1 MTGCTLATRIR
12 RFARTALFSVAF
24 VFLTLG
30 RLPGCAPA
38 GHRDDITSV
47 GPKSGDAAAFSRTI
61 VTPHLEHPIA
71 HDRNIL
77 WCATF
82 QLAWTEVCTLI
93 GEDVHF
99 DRDPSMVAPLNARR
113 VTWADVDRASCVAV
127 AGFVRDGI
135 FDRIRAELAK
145 TFRGEARPQ
154 LIPNPAN
161 ARPQDIVAY
170 AYLYKNLEFPTP
182 FERLETPLDFGAAR
196 ARVASFGVGPNKAG
210 PPAMY
215 DQVTILD
222 YKSADDFVIE
232 LTTKSPDD
240 RVILAKI
247 ARQPTLQAA
256 VDHVASRQPAGLP
269 ATMSVTDVLQV
280 PKFNFDI
287 RRNYAEL
294 LWKRLRVANPK
305 VASDLFLLQAMQD
318 IRFEMNEIGV
328 KLRSE
333 AVMHFGCSAASPP
346 PPVHVLIFDK
356 PFLVLLQRR
365 ASRQPY
371 FALWVQNAELLIPK
385 PPK

>member
-1 MTGCTLATRIR
+1 MTGRTLATRVR
-12 RFARTALFSVAF
+12 RFACTAFFSVAF

-30 RLPGCAPA
+30 RLPVCAPA
-38 GHRDDITSV
+38 GRHGDFTSV
-47 GPKSGDAAAFSRTI
+47 GLKSGDAAAFSRTI
-61 VTPHLEHPIA
+61 VAPHLEQPLVR
-71 HDRNIL
+71 DRNIL

-82 QLAWTEVCTLI
+82 QLAWNEVCSLI
-93 GEDVHF
+93 GEDVHL

-135 FDRIRAELAK
+135 FDRIRAELAM

-161 ARPQDIVAY
+161 ARLQDIVAY

-182 FERLETPLDFGAAR
+182 FEKMETPLDFGAAR
-196 ARVASFGVGPNKAG
+196 ARVASFGVGPNKDG

-232 LTTKSPDD
+232 LMTKSPDD
-240 RVILAKI
+240 RVILAKL

-256 VDHVASRQPAGLP
+256 VDHVASRQPVGLP
-269 ATMSVTDVLQV
+269 VRMGVTDVLQV
-280 PKFNFDI
+280 PKLNFDI

-305 VASDLFLLQAMQD
+305 VASDLILLQATQD

-333 AVMHFGCSAASPP
+333 AAIHFGCSAAAPP

-365 ASRQPY
+365 DARQPY
-371 FALWVQNAELLIPK
+371 FAMWVQNAELLVPQ
-385 PPK
+385 PPT